1 MGRSLVGASTRA
13 MWAEGQPLSSKSR
26 GDGVSWGWDASRTN
40 RLNHRTSETN
50 HHYLFT
56 AAQRSHNLERERT
69 QLGQMSKHLAS
80 IMFPPLSEQ
89 ELIGLCPEKRGPLG
103 SVPHQLRPRPLGPS
117 PLPTH
122 TAWTCPT
129 SRLAG
134 PWGSTLG
141 PSHSSYSV
149 CIALGLLMPRIL
161 AERSPLRGRCSW
173 IPATGFVCHHVP
185 VKHLT
190 TLTSNPTPVWYTD
203 KCHLSLLREGR
214 AHGCLVKFCCP
225 GRALGHAGRGP
236 PGLLAVECLLQPARP
251 LPGRPLGNLWS
262 LEP

>member
-1 MGRSLVGASTRA
+1 MPQEPTDSPT
-13 MWAEGQPLSSKSR
+13 
-26 GDGVSWGWDASRTN
+26 
-40 RLNHRTSETN
+40 RTSETN

-56 AAQRSHNLERERT
+56 AAQRSHDLERERT
-69 QLGQMSKHLAS
+69 QLGQMSKHLAF
-80 IMFPPLSEQ
+80 ITFPPLSEQ
-89 ELIGLCPEKRGPLG
+89 ELIGLCLEKHGPLG
-103 SVPHQLRPRPLGPS
+103 SAPHQLQPRPLGPS

-141 PSHSSYSV
+141 PSHPSYSV
-149 CIALGLLMPRIL
+149 RIALGLFMPHIL
-161 AERSPLRGRCSW
+161 AEMPPLQGRCFR
-173 IPATGFVCHHVP
+173 IPATGFRLSSHACEAPHDSI
-185 VKHLT
+185 
-190 TLTSNPTPVWYTD
+190 TSNPTPVWCTD

-214 AHGCLVKFCCP
+214 AHSCLVKFCCP
-225 GRALGHAGRGP
+225 GWALGQAGRGP

-251 LPGRPLGNLWS
+251 LPGCPLGNLWS